1 MRNENDSQ
9 TFTDSHNN
17 NTQSVVRNGA
27 ENALYC
33 GSCQHTLLEEYFDGV
48 RAHDDKLKQY
58 CEISANTKAPGP
70 LIMEPIDVVWLKK
83 DIRLHDHGPLS
94 LLAQSSPRECV
105 ILYLYEPD
113 QVRSFS
119 TS

>member
-1 MRNENDSQ
+1 
-9 TFTDSHNN
+9 
-17 NTQSVVRNGA
+17 
-27 ENALYC
+27 
-33 GSCQHTLLEEYFDGV
+33 
-48 RAHDDKLKQY
+48 
-58 CEISANTKAPGP
+58 
-70 LIMEPIDVVWLKK
+70 MEPIDVVWLKK

-113 QVRSFS
+113 QVRLFS